1 MCKIHVF
8 SHLLKLFY
16 FMHILLTKFALRV
29 KKKLIKRANLEITL
43 KIKSNKKVISQSGS
57 KTKRILKDASSW
69 KIHT

>member
-8 SHLLKLFY
+8 FHLLKLFS